1 MAINGLETAL
11 VTGAASGMGR
21 AITAALQ
28 SKGIAVH
35 AVDREPEGLA
45 ETAAQTGCE
54 TSVLDLTDG
63 SGVEAFAAR
72 TEVDIL
78 VNNAG
83 VLLTLGSHETFTG
96 SAIDTLIDV
105 NLRAPLQL
113 TRLLLPAMIER
124 DRGHLFMLGSSAGI
138 TPHADLATYSATKA
152 AIHMFC
158 RALRCDLIGKNIRV
172 TEIAPGRVQSRIYE
186 GVLGDA
192 SEVQRQL
199 YDDFDAIQPSD
210 IADLVVRAL
219 EMPPHIDVTMFE
231 LFPTMQAVGGATT
244 IKKGSPGHG

>member
-1 MAINGLETAL
+1 MPINGLETAL

-28 SKGIAVH
+28 ANAIVVH
-35 AVDREPEGLA
+35 AVDRDPVGLA
-45 ETAAQTGCE
+45 ETEAQTGCE
-54 TSVLDLTDG
+54 TSVVDLTDG
-63 SGVEAFAAR
+63 EAIESLAAR
-72 TEVDIL
+72 IDVDIL

-83 VLLTLGSHETFTG
+83 VLLSLGSHETMSRSVT
-96 SAIDTLIDV
+96 DTIIDV

-113 TRLLLPAMIER
+113 TRLLLPAMVER

-138 TPHADLATYSATKA
+138 TPHANLATYSATKA

-158 RALRCDLIGKNIRV
+158 RALRCDLIGKRIRI

-192 SEVQRQL
+192 DEVDRQL
-199 YDDFDAIQPSD
+199 YQGFDAIQPSD

-244 IKKGSPGHG
+244 VKA